1 MRSKIRPLQW
11 AFAAWL
17 MTSTLSLAAAQ
28 DLDIISTMTFE
39 AGGKKYIKP
48 CVHNNTAQ
56 MRQARFKVGTPGVRW
71 SFAPLPVPAGQTA
84 CFELAAPPIAPGIAN
99 EVHVE

>member
-1 MRSKIRPLQW
+1 MRSKSCARLW
-11 AFAAWL
+11 AVAAL
-17 MTSTLSLAAAQ
+17 MAWSTLAAVAS
-28 DLDIISTMTFE
+28 DLDIVSTMSFE
-39 AGGKKYIKP
+39 TGGRKYIKP
-48 CVHNNTAQ
+48 CVHNNTAEV
-56 MRQARFKVGTPGVRW
+56 RQAHFKVGTTGVRW

>member
-1 MRSKIRPLQW
+1 MRAKLRAQLW
-11 AFAAWL
+11 AVAAL
-17 MTSTLSLAAAQ
+17 MASSTLSAVAS
-28 DLDIISTMTFE
+28 DLDIVSTMSFE
-39 AGGKKYIKP
+39 TGGRKYIKP
-48 CVHNNTAQ
+48 CVHNNTAEA
-56 MRQARFKVGTPGVRW
+56 RQAHFKVGTTGVRW

>member
-1 MRSKIRPLQW
+1 MSSNVRASLGAIAALMVSS
-11 AFAAWL
+11 AFAAFA
-17 MTSTLSLAAAQ
+17 S
-28 DLDIISTMTFE
+28 DLDIVSTMSFE
-39 AGGKKYIKP
+39 SGGKKYVKP
-48 CVHNNTAQ
+48 CVHNNTAEA
-56 MRQARFKVGTPGVRW
+56 RQAHFKIGTTGVRW

>member
-1 MRSKIRPLQW
+1 MRSKFRAPLW
-11 AFAAWL
+11 AVAAMMAWS
-17 MTSTLSLAAAQ
+17 TSAAVAS
-28 DLDIISTMTFE
+28 DLDIISTMSFE
-39 AGGKKYIKP
+39 SGGRKYIKP
-48 CVHNNTAQ
+48 CVHNNTGEI
-56 MRQARFKVGTPGVRW
+56 RQAHFKVGTTGVRW

>member
-1 MRSKIRPLQW
+1 M
-11 AFAAWL
+11 AA
-17 MTSTLSLAAAQ
+17 STLAAIAS
-28 DLDIISTMTFE
+28 DLDIVSTMSFE
-39 AGGKKYIKP
+39 TGGRKYIKP

-56 MRQARFKVGTPGVRW
+56 ARQAHFKVGTTGVRW

>member
-1 MRSKIRPLQW
+1 MRAKLRAQLW
-11 AFAAWL
+11 AVAAL
-17 MTSTLSLAAAQ
+17 MASSTLAAVAS
-28 DLDIISTMTFE
+28 DLDIVSTMSFE
-39 AGGKKYIKP
+39 TGGRKYIKP
-48 CVHNNTAQ
+48 CVHNNTAEA
-56 MRQARFKVGTPGVRW
+56 RQAHFKVGTTGVRW

>member
-1 MRSKIRPLQW
+1 MRTKLRAQLW
-11 AFAAWL
+11 AVAAL
-17 MTSTLSLAAAQ
+17 MAASTLAAIAS
-28 DLDIISTMTFE
+28 DLDIISTMSFE
-39 AGGKKYIKP
+39 TGGRKYIKP

-56 MRQARFKVGTPGVRW
+56 ARQAHFKVGTTGVRW

>member
-1 MRSKIRPLQW
+1 MMAWSTS
-11 AFAAWL
+11 AAVA
-17 MTSTLSLAAAQ
+17 S
-28 DLDIISTMTFE
+28 DLDIISTMSFE
-39 AGGKKYIKP
+39 SGGRKYIKP
-48 CVHNNTAQ
+48 CVHNNTGEI
-56 MRQARFKVGTPGVRW
+56 RQAHFKVGTTGVRW

>member
-1 MRSKIRPLQW
+1 MRAKLRAQLW
-11 AFAAWL
+11 AVAAL
-17 MTSTLSLAAAQ
+17 MASLTLTAVAS
-28 DLDIISTMTFE
+28 DLDIVSTMSFE
-39 AGGKKYIKP
+39 TGGRKYIKP
-48 CVHNNTAQ
+48 SVHNNTAEA
-56 MRQARFKVGTPGVRW
+56 RQAHFKVGTTGVRW

>member
-1 MRSKIRPLQW
+1 MRAKLRAQLW
-11 AFAAWL
+11 AVAAL
-17 MTSTLSLAAAQ
+17 MASLTLTAVAS
-28 DLDIISTMTFE
+28 DLDIVSTMSFE
-39 AGGKKYIKP
+39 TGGRKYIKP
-48 CVHNNTAQ
+48 CVHNNTAEA
-56 MRQARFKVGTPGVRW
+56 RQAHFKVGTTGVRW

>member
-1 MRSKIRPLQW
+1 MRWRVRTPLW
-11 AFAAWL
+11 AVAAL
-17 MTSTLSLAAAQ
+17 MLSSTLAAAAA
-28 DLDIISTMTFE
+28 DLDIISTMSFE
-39 AGGKKYIKP
+39 SGGRKYIEP
-48 CVHNNTAQ
+48 CVHNNTAEV
-56 MRQARFKVGTPGVRW
+56 RQAHFKVGTTGVRW